1 LSSNTSANTVT
12 PQKADTVTPQKVARI
27 LWRRKLVCLTVA
39 ALVIAAGLSILFTR
53 PKEYRSTSSV
63 ALLPVSTNAGVLPNY
78 PNLISSLIPTYVEL
92 VSSPA
97 LLNRVAATLPFA
109 ISPAQLAGQVH
120 AESLS
125 NAAVINIVAVNSSAA
140 RAQQIAAR
148 TTTVFLS
155 RVSGNGVVTPQIY
168 GEPTV
173 PGAPSSP
180 NLKLILAAILI
191 VAVLLG
197 LVAGLVWDRLAGTRD
212 DTSPAPVDWPG
223 PPVLAIIPEL
233 ANGHGTAAL
242 FTSASTE
249 DTNDTSAPLGQW
261 RTLRSTFAYLMAA
274 DQLRSVTV
282 TSLYPGEGK
291 TTVAVNLA
299 ASLAEL
305 GLSVVLVDAAIRDP
319 SLHKIFGVGNDRGL
333 TSTVTDQADPASLLH
348 SVPSIAGL
356 QVVTAGDPLP
366 APIGENSPY
375 LKQLSKICSLAD
387 FVIVDGPALHGDTEA
402 ALAAGVSDAVILV
415 TQAQNDPLAHAEE
428 GSRIL
433 RQYRGAVL
441 GTVLNRH
448 GGPAT
453 GQPGR
458 PDANGSRS
466 GTTADVPLPDRPLGT
481 A

>member
-1 LSSNTSANTVT
+1 LSSDTA
-12 PQKADTVTPQKVARI
+12 ADTVTPQKVARI

-53 PKEYRSTSSV
+53 PKEYQSTSSV
-63 ALLPVSTNAGVLPNY
+63 ALLPVSSNTGVLPNY
-78 PNLISSLIPTYVEL
+78 PNLIASLIPTYVEL

-97 LLNRVAATLPFA
+97 LLNQVAATLPFA

-125 NAAVINIVAVNSSAA
+125 NAAVINIVAVNSSAT

-155 RVSGNGVVTPQIY
+155 RLSGNGVVTPQIY

-173 PGAPSSP
+173 PGTPASP

-197 LVAGLVWDRLAGTRD
+197 LAAGLVWDRLAGTRD
-212 DTSPAPVDWPG
+212 DTSPAPADGPG
-223 PPVLAIIPEL
+223 PPVLAIVPEL
-233 ANGHGTAAL
+233 ADGSATAAL
-242 FTSASTE
+242 FTRANTDDTVDTE
-249 DTNDTSAPLGQW
+249 DTVDTGAALGHW
-261 RTLRSTFAYLMAA
+261 RALRSTFAYLMAA

-319 SLHKIFGVGNDRGL
+319 SLHKIFGLGNDRGL
-333 TSTVTDQADPASLLH
+333 TSAVTDQTDPASLLH
-348 SVPSIAGL
+348 NVPSIAGL
-356 QVVTAGDPLP
+356 KVVTAGAPLP

-375 LKQLSKICSLAD
+375 QKQLAKFCSLAD
-387 FVIVDGPALHGDTEA
+387 FVIVDGPALHGDIEA
-402 ALAAGVSDAVILV
+402 ALAAGVTDAVILV
-415 TQAQNDPLAHAEE
+415 TQAQNNPRAQAEE

-453 GQPGR
+453 DQLGR

-466 GTTADVPLPDRPLGT
+466 ATTAGVPLPDRPLGT

>member
-1 LSSNTSANTVT
+1 LSSDTA
-12 PQKADTVTPQKVARI
+12 ADTVTPQKVARI

-53 PKEYRSTSSV
+53 PKEYQSTSSV
-63 ALLPVSTNAGVLPNY
+63 ALLPVSSNTGVLPNY
-78 PNLISSLIPTYVEL
+78 PNLISSLIPTYVQL

-97 LLNRVAATLPFA
+97 LLNPVAATLPFA
-109 ISPAQLAGQVH
+109 ISPAQLAQQVH

-125 NAAVINIVAVNSSAA
+125 NAAVINIVAVDSSAT

-155 RVSGNGVVTPQIY
+155 RLRGNGVVTPQIY
-168 GEPTV
+168 GAPTV
-173 PGAPSSP
+173 PGTPASP

-197 LVAGLVWDRLAGTRD
+197 LAAGLVWDRLAGTHD
-212 DTSPAPVDWPG
+212 DTSLASADGPG
-223 PPVLAIIPEL
+223 PPVLAIVPEL
-233 ANGHGTAAL
+233 ENGPAPAAL
-242 FTSASTE
+242 FTRANTE
-249 DTNDTSAPLGQW
+249 DTVDTEDTGAALGRW
-261 RTLRSTFAYLMAA
+261 RALRSTFAYLMAA

-319 SLHKIFGVGNDRGL
+319 SLHKIFGLGNDRGL
-333 TSTVTDQADPASLLH
+333 TSAVTDQTDPASLLH
-348 SVPSIAGL
+348 DVPSIAGL

-366 APIGENSPY
+366 APIGQNSPY
-375 LKQLSKICSLAD
+375 QKQLAKFCSLAD
-387 FVIVDGPALHGDTEA
+387 IVIVDGPALHGDIEA
-402 ALAAGVSDAVILV
+402 ALAAGVTDGVILV
-415 TQAQNDPLAHAEE
+415 TQAQNDPRAQAEE

-448 GGPAT
+448 GGPAA

-458 PDANGSRS
+458 PGANGSRS
-466 GTTADVPLPDRPLGT
+466 GTTAGVPLPDRPLGT